1 MPTKILAA
9 FGVRGKLPV
18 EVDEVLALANEYRD
32 ALVSLHHERH
42 CRMIDLRNDY
52 IDGLYDA
59 MVALEFTNAK
69 ISEVEKRIKAHHSD
83 VRDRNSVLWPDG
95 EELVDL
101 RALRVRQLA
110 LVKSL
115 RLKWYATERAFKLFW
130 TTVAEWKNIKTLA
143 KRRDLYDSITL
154 PESADEY
161 TALAPDDKPL
171 DAALVNIEAVERF
184 ASLWMEF
191 DMRQREL
198 SQEYQSRGLHSAIR
212 GEIVDAS
219 KPAKSLTS
227 PGIMYRYG
235 RPPKPQ
241 PWELITQQIVGG
253 ATWESILKGTPQLSA
268 RLIRGTLYEITQQIG
283 TASDP
288 RLIAYRVNVDK
299 AFPSDC
305 RVNRWSLVV
314 RYEKQLVHTKS
325 GTITERLWQ
334 RATVNPT
341 IVYDEPSPDTSGPV
355 LRYRLSWTRLTE
367 GVKVA
372 HFWSDG
378 INESIVLPW
387 ELVKRRMNLK
397 DVQQASDKAAN
408 NLLSFRGI
416 TPQPNC
422 KQGFDAL
429 VVYCEDNPDDPEAL
443 NLMDLCVHANGV
455 ARRVAQ
461 RATRTIAKI
470 YETVAHRLSE
480 THGSIVHDSLP
491 LAKLKKYDAR
501 DLLQSDPLPYGSRE
515 VLFAVAPGRFRE
527 KLKQCGLIAST
538 EAMGEMPDAARESS
552 ELTTYVLNASRG
564 TGRRRSRNRGRSQN
578 GVGSE

>member
-1 MPTKILAA
+1 MTTKILAA
-9 FGVRGKLPV
+9 FGVRGKLPP
-18 EVDEVLALANEYRD
+18 EVDKVLALANEYRD
-32 ALVSLHHERH
+32 KLVSLNHERH

-59 MVALEFTNAK
+59 MVAMEFTNAK
-69 ISEVEKRIKAHHSD
+69 IAEVEKRIKAHHSD

-101 RALRVRQLA
+101 RALRVRQLVI
-110 LVKSL
+110 VKSL
-115 RLKWYATERAFKLFW
+115 RLKWYATERAFKLLW
-130 TTVAEWKNIKTLA
+130 NSVTEWKNVKTLA
-143 KRRDLYDSITL
+143 NRKELYDSIVF

-161 TALAPDDKPL
+161 SALAQDDKPL
-171 DAALVNIEAVERF
+171 DASLLQVAAIKEFGL
-184 ASLWMEF
+184 LWMGF
-191 DMRQREL
+191 DLRQREL
-198 SQEYQSRGLHSAIR
+198 SQEYQSRGLHSAVR
-212 GEIVDAS
+212 GEIVNAS
-219 KPAKSLTS
+219 KPAKSMTS

-253 ATWESILKGTPQLSA
+253 ATWDTILKGTPQLSA
-268 RLIRGTLYEITQQIG
+268 RHVGGTLYEIKQQIG
-283 TASDP
+283 TASHP
-288 RLIAYRVNVDK
+288 RLVAYHVNVDK
-299 AFPSDC
+299 QFPSDC

-314 RYEKQLVHTKS
+314 RHEKQLVHNKA
-325 GTITERLWQ
+325 GYIGERLWQ

-341 IVYDEPSPDTSGPV
+341 IVYGTAPSSGSGPV

-372 HFWSDG
+372 HFWSDI
-378 INESIVLPW
+378 INEPIVLPW

-416 TPQPNC
+416 NPQPNC
-422 KQGFDAL
+422 RQGFDAL

-480 THGSIVHDSLP
+480 THGSIVHDNLP

-501 DLLQSDPLPYGSRE
+501 DLLKSDPLPYGSRE

-527 KLKQCGLIAST
+527 KLKQCGLIASG
-538 EAMGEMPDAARESS
+538 ESMGESPEAARETM

-564 TGRRRSRNRGRSQN
+564 TGRRRSRNRDRSQN
-578 GVGSE
+578 GAASQ